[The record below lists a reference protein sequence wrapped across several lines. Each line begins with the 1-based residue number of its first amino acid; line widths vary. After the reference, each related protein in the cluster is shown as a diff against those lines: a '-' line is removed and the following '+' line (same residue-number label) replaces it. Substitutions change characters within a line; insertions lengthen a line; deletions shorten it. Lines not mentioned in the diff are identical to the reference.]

1 MIRYELKDK
10 ERQAALEK
18 ALPVFKKMLQHA
30 CENHRPEYFD
40 EHKSVAVFYSTAD
53 GAWGSGEWMIELPTD
68 DIEVI
73 KEYDPNKWN
82 NYPEVTP
89 PEGVPMRLEVVE
101 ASWDR
106 SLEGERLCAIW
117 KVGTFTIINDDQKTE
132 SETTEG
138 RWYREY
144 KGKPDEMLDIY
155 GFILEEKVFKARFRP
170 WNDEETAK

>member
-40 EHKSVAVFYSTAD
+40 EHKSVAVFYSTVD
-53 GAWGSGEWMIELPTD
+53 GTWGSGEWMIELPTD

-89 PEGVPMRLEVVE
+89 PEGVLMRIEGQYAKRPELEYYG
-101 ASWDR
+101 ALMY
-106 SLEGERLCAIW
+106 LEGAWHFADTVEIADNVI
-117 KVGTFTIINDDQKTE
+117 VE
-132 SETTEG
+132 
-138 RWYREY
+138 
-144 KGKPDEMLDIY
+144 
-155 GFILEEKVFKARFRP
+155 RFRP
-170 WNDEETAK
+170 WNDEEAAK

>member
-10 ERQAALEK
+10 ERQTALEK

-40 EHKSVAVFYSTAD
+40 EHKSVAVFYSTVD
-53 GAWGSGEWMIELPTD
+53 GTWGSGEWMIELPTD

-89 PEGVPMRLEVVE
+89 PEGVLMRIEGQYAKRPELEYYG
-101 ASWDR
+101 ALMY
-106 SLEGERLCAIW
+106 LEGAWHFADTVEIADNVI
-117 KVGTFTIINDDQKTE
+117 VE
-132 SETTEG
+132 
-138 RWYREY
+138 
-144 KGKPDEMLDIY
+144 
-155 GFILEEKVFKARFRP
+155 RFRP
-170 WNDEETAK
+170 WDEESAK

>member
-30 CENHRPEYFD
+30 CENHRPKYFD
-40 EHKSVAVFYSTAD
+40 EHKSVAVFYSTVD
-53 GAWGSGEWMIELPTD
+53 GTWGSGEWMIELPTD

-89 PEGVPMRLEVVE
+89 PEGVPMRIEGQYAKRPELEYYG
-101 ASWDR
+101 ALMY
-106 SLEGERLCAIW
+106 LEGAWHFADTVEIADNVI
-117 KVGTFTIINDDQKTE
+117 VE
-132 SETTEG
+132 
-138 RWYREY
+138 
-144 KGKPDEMLDIY
+144 
-155 GFILEEKVFKARFRP
+155 RFRP
-170 WNDEETAK
+170 WNDEEAAK

>member
-40 EHKSVAVFYSTAD
+40 EHKSVAVFYSTVD
-53 GAWGSGEWMIELPTD
+53 GIWGSGEWMIELPTD

-89 PEGVPMRLEVVE
+89 PEGVLMRIEGQYAKRPELEYYG
-101 ASWDR
+101 ALMY
-106 SLEGERLCAIW
+106 LEGAWHFADTVEIADNVI
-117 KVGTFTIINDDQKTE
+117 VE
-132 SETTEG
+132 
-138 RWYREY
+138 
-144 KGKPDEMLDIY
+144 
-155 GFILEEKVFKARFRP
+155 RFRP
-170 WNDEETAK
+170 WNDEEATK

>member
-40 EHKSVAVFYSTAD
+40 EHKSVAVFYSTVD
-53 GAWGSGEWMIELPTD
+53 GTWGSGEWLIELPTD

-89 PEGVPMRLEVVE
+89 PEGVLMRIEGQYAKRPELEYYG
-101 ASWDR
+101 ALMY
-106 SLEGERLCAIW
+106 LEGAWHFADTVEIADNVI
-117 KVGTFTIINDDQKTE
+117 VE
-132 SETTEG
+132 
-138 RWYREY
+138 
-144 KGKPDEMLDIY
+144 
-155 GFILEEKVFKARFRP
+155 RFRP
-170 WNDEETAK
+170 WNDEEAAK

>member
-18 ALPVFKKMLQHA
+18 ALPVFKKMFQHA

-53 GAWGSGEWMIELPTD
+53 GTWGSGEWMIELPTD

-89 PEGVPMRLEVVE
+89 PEGVLMRIEGQYAKRPELEYYG
-101 ASWDR
+101 ALMY
-106 SLEGERLCAIW
+106 LEGAWHFADTVEIADNVI
-117 KVGTFTIINDDQKTE
+117 VE
-132 SETTEG
+132 
-138 RWYREY
+138 
-144 KGKPDEMLDIY
+144 
-155 GFILEEKVFKARFRP
+155 RFRP
-170 WNDEETAK
+170 WDEEGTK

>member
-40 EHKSVAVFYSTAD
+40 EHKSVAVFYSTVD
-53 GAWGSGEWMIELPTD
+53 GTWGSGEWLIELPTD

-89 PEGVPMRLEVVE
+89 PEGVLMRIEGQYAKRPELEYYG
-101 ASWDR
+101 ALMY
-106 SLEGERLCAIW
+106 LEGAWHFADTVEIANNVI
-117 KVGTFTIINDDQKTE
+117 VE
-132 SETTEG
+132 
-138 RWYREY
+138 
-144 KGKPDEMLDIY
+144 
-155 GFILEEKVFKARFRP
+155 RFRP
-170 WNDEETAK
+170 WDEESAK

>member
-40 EHKSVAVFYSTAD
+40 EHKSVAVFYSTVD

-89 PEGVPMRLEVVE
+89 PEGVLMRIEGQYAKRPELEYYG
-101 ASWDR
+101 ALMY
-106 SLEGERLCAIW
+106 LEGAWHFADTVEIADNVI
-117 KVGTFTIINDDQKTE
+117 VE
-132 SETTEG
+132 
-138 RWYREY
+138 
-144 KGKPDEMLDIY
+144 
-155 GFILEEKVFKARFRP
+155 RFRP
-170 WNDEETAK
+170 WNDEEAAK

>member
-40 EHKSVAVFYSTAD
+40 EHKSVAVFYSTID
-53 GAWGSGEWMIELPTD
+53 GTWGSGEWMIELPTD

-89 PEGVPMRLEVVE
+89 PEGVLMRIEGQYAKRPELEYYG
-101 ASWDR
+101 ALMY
-106 SLEGERLCAIW
+106 LEGAWHFADTVEIADNVI
-117 KVGTFTIINDDQKTE
+117 VE
-132 SETTEG
+132 
-138 RWYREY
+138 
-144 KGKPDEMLDIY
+144 
-155 GFILEEKVFKARFRP
+155 RFRP
-170 WNDEETAK
+170 WNDEEAAK

>member
-40 EHKSVAVFYSTAD
+40 EHKSVAVFYSTVD
-53 GAWGSGEWMIELPTD
+53 GTWGSGEWMIELPTD

-89 PEGVPMRLEVVE
+89 PEGVWMRCGGHDHSTGVWLRAALVFDGKNWKDTRGDTYWLGTVE
-101 ASWDR
+101 
-106 SLEGERLCAIW
+106 
-117 KVGTFTIINDDQKTE
+117 
-132 SETTEG
+132 
-138 RWYREY
+138 
-144 KGKPDEMLDIY
+144 
-155 GFILEEKVFKARFRP
+155 RFRP
-170 WNDEETAK
+170 WDEESAK